1 MPAATA
7 PARPTA
13 TNKPKPRARAA
24 APTARAAA
32 PTARSAAP
40 TARSAAPT
48 ASRSARAN
56 PEKALAIYGLLH
68 ERHPDA
74 HCELE
79 HRSAFE
85 LLIATVLSAQ
95 STDVMVNKITPEVF
109 RRWPTPFA
117 LAAAEPAQVEQAL
130 SRIGMFRQKTRNIIG
145 LSKRLVEQHEGQVP
159 RTLAELVLL
168 PGVGRKTAN
177 VVLGVAFGAPE
188 GVVVDTH
195 VQRLSQ
201 RLGLSRHS
209 EPVEIER
216 DLMRLYPQ
224 ALWDPLSHTL
234 IFHGRRV
241 CTARKPACAACPAS
255 QLCPSAFRAERVGR
269 KPGRLPA
276 LRNARGKQI

>member
-1 MPAATA
+1 MWD
-7 PARPTA
+7 RL
-13 TNKPKPRARAA
+13 RA
-24 APTARAAA
+24 
-32 PTARSAAP
+32 
-40 TARSAAPT
+40 
-48 ASRSARAN
+48 
-56 PEKALAIYGLLH
+56 EY
-68 ERHPDA
+68 PDA
-74 HCELE
+74 RCALD
-79 HRSAFE
+79 HRDAFE
-85 LLIATVLSAQ
+85 LLAATILSAQ
-95 STDVMVNKITPEVF
+95 CTDVRVNLVTPALF
-109 RRWPTPFA
+109 ARYPDAAA
-117 LAAAEPAQVEQAL
+117 LAAADRGDVERLIRSTGFFRAKAKAL
-130 SRIGMFRQKTRNIIG
+130 VGMARA
-145 LSKRLVEQHEGQVP
+145 LVDRHGGAVP
-159 RTLAELVLL
+159 RTLAELVPL